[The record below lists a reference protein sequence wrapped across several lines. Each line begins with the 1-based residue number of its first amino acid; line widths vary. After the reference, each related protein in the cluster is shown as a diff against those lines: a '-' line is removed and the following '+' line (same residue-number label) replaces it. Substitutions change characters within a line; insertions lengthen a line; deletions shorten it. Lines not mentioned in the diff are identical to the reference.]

1 MNQKNSTLKETYI
14 PSNDTLLNFIDPP
27 YSPSCD
33 LLIKEEAYQVSPEYL
48 NVSPLLGE
56 KAPRGRKSKVNVGY
70 EGETPKEVRIFQK
83 SENNSNS
90 DLLYLTPFN
99 LKIHD
104 KLNQLTVENDF
115 LRKENKRLRKK
126 INRLYDKLDD
136 IKSII
141 TPNLE

>member
-1 MNQKNSTLKETYI
+1 
-14 PSNDTLLNFIDPP
+14 
-27 YSPSCD
+27 
-33 LLIKEEAYQVSPEYL
+33 
-48 NVSPLLGE
+48 
-56 KAPRGRKSKVNVGY
+56 VNVGY
-70 EGETPKEVRIFQK
+70 EGETPKEVRIIQK